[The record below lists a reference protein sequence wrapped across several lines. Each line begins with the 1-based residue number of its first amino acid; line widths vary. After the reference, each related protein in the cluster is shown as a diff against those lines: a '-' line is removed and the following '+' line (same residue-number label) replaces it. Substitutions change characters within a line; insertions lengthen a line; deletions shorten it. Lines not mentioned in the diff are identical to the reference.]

1 MLEGPSTFTDDLR
14 VLYRHFSIFIN
25 PEMPP
30 GVSEWMD
37 QTMASSPKAKGSL
50 QVNISMFKQF
60 KEYVYQYSNLLA

>member
-14 VLYRHFSIFIN
+14 FLYGHFSIFID
-25 PEMPP
+25 PEMPS

-50 QVNISMFKQF
+50 QVNILMFKQF
-60 KEYVYQYSNLLA
+60 KEYVYRYSDFLA